1 MAGKKKPKELHGI
14 RTTFRIT
21 QAKIDEL
28 DKYSEEWKFNSRTA
42 LIKWCLDLGVS
53 IFSESP
59 PDEIL
64 RMIEQIEAQRNVQ
77 VREDPRQMKF
87 RLETQAIARQQ
98 VAEAYE
104 KIEAVAETLTQ

>member
-1 MAGKKKPKELHGI
+1 MAGKKKPKEQHGI

-28 DKYSEEWKFNSRTA
+28 DKYSKEWKFNSRTD

-53 IFSESP
+53 IFSEAP

-64 RMIEQIEAQRNVQ
+64 RMIEQVECQRNVK
-77 VREDPRQMKF
+77 VSEDPRQMQL
-87 RLETQAIARQQ
+87 RLEAQAIARQQ
-98 VAEAYE
+98 VSEAYD
-104 KIEAVAETLTQ
+104 KIKQVAESLS

>member
-21 QAKIDEL
+21 QAKIDQL

-42 LIKWCLDLGVS
+42 LIKWCLDLGIS
-53 IFSESP
+53 IFSEAP

-64 RMIEQIEAQRNVQ
+64 RMIEQIEGQRNVQ

-87 RLETQAIARQQ
+87 RLETQAIARQS
-98 VAEAYE
+98 VSEAFD
-104 KIEAVAETLTQ
+104 KIEAIAESLTK